1 MLASTLVPDSPTPS
15 LDIEEPRTRRIVEV
29 ALRLAEEGGLAAV
42 RLRDVADQA
51 GVALRTLYK
60 RFPSKDDLI
69 FAVLVGEM
77 ARLEQLLQQR
87 PVEGPTAVLR
97 IRHLFEVLTEF
108 LCGRP
113 PLGRA
118 IVQALSS
125 GSSSLPHKVGVFH
138 GRVDALIIAALEGDP
153 AGLPNDPGHPQ
164 QRLGAMLQHVW
175 FSALVGWSGGLHT
188 AEQIV
193 EAVADAAALVLEPP
207 TFE

>member
-1 MLASTLVPDSPTPS
+1 VPDSPTPS

-29 ALRLAEEGGLAAV
+29 ALRLAEDGGLAAV
-42 RLRDVADQA
+42 RLRDVAEQA

-77 ARLEQLLQQR
+77 ARLELLLQQR
-87 PVEGPTAVLR
+87 PVEGPTAVTRL
-97 IRHLFEVLTEF
+97 RHLFEVLTDF
-108 LCGRP
+108 LCARP
-113 PLGRA
+113 RLGQA

-125 GSSSLPHKVGVFH
+125 GSGSLPHKVGAFH
-138 GRVDALIIAALEGDP
+138 GRVDALIIAALEDDLQGIPSDP
-153 AGLPNDPGHPQ
+153 TPPH

-175 FSALVGWSGGLHT
+175 FSALVGWSGGVHT
-188 AEQIV
+188 PEQVV

-207 TFE
+207 SFE